1 VSKARLVITA
11 VVVEGRSQ
19 SEVARAY
26 KVSQPWVSRLV
37 ARYRAE
43 GEAAFTPRSRRPAR
57 SPSATSAEV
66 VELVLRLRKQL
77 VEQGLDAGAH
87 TICWHLHQHHHHQV
101 APAPSVAT
109 VWRILNRHGQIVP
122 APNKR
127 PRSSYLRFEAEL
139 PNQMWQT
146 DFTHYR
152 LAGNHGQD
160 REVEVLN
167 FLDDHSRYLLA
178 SVAAGR
184 VTGALVVEVF
194 RAAVAAHGAPA
205 SVLSDNGMVF
215 TTRFAGGRTRT
226 KTRNGFETELARLG
240 IEQKNSAPNHP
251 QTCGKVE
258 RLHQTQKRWLHAQ
271 PEQPT
276 TIAALQEQLERFADE
291 YNTRRPHR
299 SLTRR
304 TPLAAYLARPK
315 ATPTGHEAPADLRV
329 RRDRVDTSGVVTLR
343 HHGRLHHIGIGRAHA
358 RTHVLL
364 LIHDRDIR
372 VVDATTGDL
381 IRELVLDPTRDYQ
394 PRHTTPTQQETPNP

>member
-1 VSKARLVITA
+1 MSKARLVITA

-26 KVSQPWVSRLV
+26 GVSQPWVSRLV
-37 ARYRAE
+37 ARYRVE

-57 SPSATSAEV
+57 SPAATSPLV

-77 VEQGLDAGAH
+77 LEQGLDAGAH
-87 TICWHLHQHHHHQV
+87 TLCWHLLEHHQQQV
-101 APAPSVAT
+101 SAAT

-152 LAGNHGQD
+152 LAAGPAPGAD
-160 REVEVLN
+160 VEVLN

-178 SVAAGR
+178 AVAARR

-194 RAAVAAHGAPA
+194 RAAVTTHGAPA

-215 TTRFAGGRTRT
+215 TTRFAGGRARA

-258 RLHQTQKRWLHAQ
+258 RLHQTQKRWLRAQ

-276 TIAALQEQLERFADE
+276 TITALQVLLERFADE

-299 SLTRR
+299 SLARR
-304 TPLAAYLARPK
+304 TPLAAYLARPR
-315 ATPTGHEAPADLRV
+315 ATPGRLDSPADVRV

-343 HHGRLHHIGIGRAHA
+343 FHGRLHHIGIGRAHA

-364 LIHDRDIR
+364 LVHDRHIR
-372 VVDATTGDL
+372 VINATTGDL
-381 IRELVLDPTRDYQ
+381 IRELTLDPSRDYQ
-394 PRHTTPTQQETPNP
+394 PRRDQPDPGTHKTPNP

>member
-1 VSKARLVITA
+1 MSKARLVITA

-26 KVSQPWVSRLV
+26 GVSQPWVSRLV

-43 GEAAFTPRSRRPAR
+43 GDAAFTPRSRRPAR
-57 SPSATSAEV
+57 SPSATDPEV

-77 VEQGLDAGAH
+77 DEQGLDAGAH
-87 TICWHLHQHHHHQV
+87 TICWHLAEHHRHV
-101 APAPSVAT
+101 SPTPSVST
-109 VWRILNRHGQIVP
+109 VWRLLARHGLITP
-122 APNKR
+122 APGKR
-127 PRSSYLRFEAEL
+127 PRSSYTRFEAEL

-152 LAGNHGQD
+152 LATGTD
-160 REVEVLN
+160 VEVLN

-178 SVAAGR
+178 CIAARR
-184 VTGALVVEVF
+184 VTGALVVETF
-194 RAAVAAHGAPA
+194 RAAVSAHGAPA

-215 TTRFAGGRTRT
+215 TTRFAGGRARA
-226 KTRNGFETELARLG
+226 KTRNGFETELAALG
-240 IEQKNSAPNHP
+240 IEQKNSTPNHP

-258 RLHQTQKRWLHAQ
+258 RLHQTQKRWLGAQ
-271 PEQPT
+271 LEQPASV
-276 TIAALQEQLERFADE
+276 AALQALLERFTTD

-299 SLTRR
+299 SLARR

-315 ATPTGHEAPADLRV
+315 ATPTGLDSPADLRV

-343 HHGRLHHIGIGRAHA
+343 FHGRLHHIGIGRAHA

-364 LIHDRDIR
+364 LVHDRDIR
-372 VVDATTGDL
+372 VVNATTGEL
-381 IRELVLDPTRDYQ
+381 IRELVLDPSRDYQ
-394 PRHTTPTQQETPNP
+394 PTRAGKHETPNP

>member
-26 KVSQPWVSRLV
+26 GVSQPWVSRLV

-43 GEAAFTPRSRRPAR
+43 GEAAFTPRSRRPTR
-57 SPSATSAEV
+57 SPSATSAQV

-77 VEQGLDAGAH
+77 LEQGLDAGAH
-87 TICWHLHQHHHHQV
+87 TICWHLHEHHQQLTST
-101 APAPSVAT
+101 PSVST
-109 VWRILNRHGQIVP
+109 VWRILARHGQILP
-122 APNKR
+122 APAKR
-127 PRSSYLRFEAEL
+127 PRSSYTRFEAEL

-152 LAGNHGQD
+152 LAGGHSPGTD
-160 REVEVLN
+160 VEVLN

-178 SVAAGR
+178 CVAARR
-184 VTGALVVEVF
+184 VTGRFVVEVF
-194 RAAVAAHGAPA
+194 RAAITAHGAPA

-215 TTRFAGGRTRT
+215 TTRFAGGRART
-226 KTRNGFETELARLG
+226 KTRNGFETELAALG
-240 IEQKNSAPNHP
+240 IEQKNSKPNHP

-258 RLHQTQKRWLHAQ
+258 RLHQTQKRWLAAQ
-271 PEQPT
+271 PEPA
-276 TIAALQEQLERFADE
+276 TIAELQTLLEQFTTD

-299 SLTRR
+299 SLQRR

-315 ATPTGHEAPADLRV
+315 ATPSGNASPADVRV

-343 HHGRLHHIGIGRAHA
+343 FHGRLHHIGIGRAHA

-364 LIHDRDIR
+364 LVHDRDIR
-372 VVDATTGDL
+372 IVNATTGQL

-394 PRHTTPTQQETPNP
+394 PTRPRTHETPNP